1 MNKKLT
7 LDQLLDSYKKLSDN
21 FSPIGIMQTKLLSVD
36 QWVDLL
42 NNPNYQKLFNDSK
55 EFYIA
60 TSILGSYKPDN
71 CSYFKYIPDHNIVF
85 TYTKDP
91 DIEYSGDHVNFY
103 LDNKQN
109 TSCGDISIV
118 ICEKFSFTKSTLK
131 KIIEYLLLEGY
142 SFSCYPNLYQIDVNL
157 NVSIDRRKVISSMIN
172 YLTKNKN

>member
-1 MNKKLT
+1 
-7 LDQLLDSYKKLSDN
+7 
-21 FSPIGIMQTKLLSVD
+21 
-36 QWVDLL
+36 
-42 NNPNYQKLFNDSK
+42 
-55 EFYIA
+55 
-60 TSILGSYKPDN
+60 
-71 CSYFKYIPDHNIVF
+71 VF

-91 DIEYSGDHVNFY
+91 DIEYSGDYVNFY
-103 LDNKQN
+103 LDLDNKQN